1 MEQRI
6 PDLVKSLKTQNEI
19 SDKNHDTLYQPGLK
33 PGMLYG
39 LGKIHKSLEDGI
51 STFRPILSAI
61 GTFCD
66 TLLKPITT
74 NEYTIKDSFSFAKEI
89 E

>member
-6 PDLVKSLKTQNEI
+6 TDLVKSLKTQNEI

-39 LGKIHKSLEDGI
+39 LGKNTQVFGRWNFNFSSNFTCNRHVLRYVAKTNNHK
-51 STFRPILSAI
+51 
-61 GTFCD
+61 
-66 TLLKPITT
+66 
-74 NEYTIKDSFSFAKEI
+74 
-89 E
+89 